1 MNKLKCKA
9 KNKEA
14 SETSPT
20 IDISEFLLGKTIQKL
35 RTHLLVSVHG
45 ERQP

>member
-20 IDISEFLLGKTIQKL
+20 IDISEFLLGKNHPKITNPSISQ
-35 RTHLLVSVHG
+35 RT
-45 ERQP
+45 R